1 MPIYL
6 ASLVVLAHSQNG
18 HNPSKCHPHQNLN
31 DPPNLSPLS
40 EGAFSGTLV
49 SNLVFYPQSN
59 TSQSHTSIPS
69 VALNLSN
76 TSQSHTSIPSI
87 AWNLTASQTVPSS
100 SGIWWWSAHPPPWP
114 AWPHCGQWVRGIC
127 QPWPGQGP
135 GYGGSSWSR
144 TLRPGKHHTAWLKSK
159 DKFIKRRKL
168 T

>member
-31 DPPNLSPLS
+31 DPPPPPPNLSPLS
-40 EGAFSGTLV
+40 EGAFSGTPV
-49 SNLVFYPQSN
+49 SNLVFYPQ
-59 TSQSHTSIPS
+59 
-69 VALNLSN
+69 SN

-100 SGIWWWSAHPPPWP
+100 SGTWWWSAHPPPWP

-144 TLRPGKHHTAWLKSK
+144 TRRPGKHHTAWLKSK
-159 DKFIKRRKL
+159 EKIIKRRKL
-168 T
+168 TWKK